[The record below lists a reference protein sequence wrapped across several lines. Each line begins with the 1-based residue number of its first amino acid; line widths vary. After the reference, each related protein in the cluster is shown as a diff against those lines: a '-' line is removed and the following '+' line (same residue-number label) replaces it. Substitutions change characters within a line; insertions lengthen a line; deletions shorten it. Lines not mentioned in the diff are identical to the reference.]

1 MSYVTPKHYYIPV
14 GIIMN
19 SFITLIYVLIANF
32 DVYVLMVSFLK
43 KKNFGPKQ
51 TGQTDK
57 QRSTKHSYK
66 TKDRVTLIPLKTGVY

>member
-43 KKNFGPKQ
+43 KKNFVSRCHVTESRQKCIRLSL
-51 TGQTDK
+51 K
-57 QRSTKHSYK
+57 LISIFSV
-66 TKDRVTLIPLKTGVY
+66 DRLKI